1 MALGMKAL
9 NRRGFI
15 GSSFYGAAVLV
26 AAGQSPKSAA
36 SERMQVGCVGVG
48 GRAGQLVSM
57 FAGLK
62 EVEVVALADVDSRKL
77 AGAAQRVEK
86 IQGKRPATVTDFRKL
101 IDNSQIDALV
111 VGTPDHWHAIP
122 TILACLAG
130 KDVYVE
136 KPDGHN
142 IEEGRR
148 MVAAA
153 KKYKRIIQMGTQSRT
168 SEYFHEAMA
177 YIRSGKL
184 GRCLVAKGW
193 ESGKQSSIG
202 RPTDS
207 EPPEGVDYDMWLGPA
222 PKRPFNVRRFDGNWR
237 WFFDYGTG
245 DLGNDGVHR
254 LDVARWALST
264 ACEAQGEPP
273 LGLPSAICSSGGK
286 WYFDDMQEWPDTLQV
301 NYEYAGNP
309 GKILT
314 YEMRIWTPYP
324 YTGHGEGVVVYGDQ
338 GYIVIGNSDWQA
350 YDPKGNVLAKG
361 GGDNGGVSHIQN
373 FIDCI
378 KSRKKPN
385 ADLETV
391 GHISSVLC
399 HAGNVSW
406 RVGRKLV
413 LDPTTETFVGDEEA
427 NRLRTRPEYRK
438 PWVLPEV

>member
-1 MALGMKAL
+1 MAMKAL
-9 NRRGFI
+9 NRRKFLGT
-15 GSSFYGAAVLV
+15 SLYGAAIVA
-26 AAGQSPKSAA
+26 AAGQAPKAPA
-36 SERMQVGCVGVG
+36 SERLQVGCVGVA
-48 GRAGQLVSM
+48 GRAGQLMRM

-62 EVEVVALADVDSRKL
+62 EAEVVAIADVDSRKL
-77 AGAAQRVEK
+77 PGAARAVEK
-86 IQGKRPATVTDFRKL
+86 IQGKAPTTLQDFRRL
-101 IDNSQIDALV
+101 IDNPEIDGLV

-122 TILACLAG
+122 TILACMAG

-153 KKYKRIIQMGTQSRT
+153 KKHKRIIQMGTQSRT
-168 SEYFHEAMA
+168 SEHFLEAIA
-177 YIRSGKL
+177 YLRSGKL

-193 ESGKQSSIG
+193 ESARQGSIG
-202 RPTDS
+202 RPADS
-207 EPPEGVDYDMWLGPA
+207 APPEGVDYDMWLGPA

-254 LDVARWALST
+254 LDIARWALS
-264 ACEAQGEPP
+264 AAVEAQGEAP
-273 LGLPSAICSSGGK
+273 LGLPTSITASGGK

-301 NYEYAGNP
+301 NYEYAGKP
-309 GKILT
+309 GKVLT
-314 YEMRIWTPYP
+314 YEMRLYTPYP
-324 YTGHGEGVVVYGDQ
+324 YYGHGEGVIVYGEN
-338 GYIVIGNSDWQA
+338 GYIVIGNSDWKA
-350 YDPKGNVLAKG
+350 FDPKNNVLAKG
-361 GGDNGGVSHIQN
+361 SSDNSGVSHIQN
-373 FIDCI
+373 FIDCV

-413 LDPTTETFVGDEEA
+413 LDPATEMFVGDDEA
-427 NRLRTRPEYRK
+427 NRFRTRPEYRK

>member
-1 MALGMKAL
+1 MNKL
-9 NRRGFI
+9 NRRQFL
-15 GSSFYGAAVLV
+15 GSSLYGAAIVA
-26 AAGQSPKSAA
+26 AAGQTAKVSP
-36 SERMQVGCVGVG
+36 SERVQVGCVGTG
-48 GRAGQLVSM
+48 GRAGQLMRM
-57 FAGLK
+57 FAESK

-77 AGAAQRVEK
+77 PGAAHAVEK
-86 IQGKRPATVTDFRKL
+86 IQGKAPATMQDFRKL
-101 IDNSQIDALV
+101 IDNREIDALV

-122 TILACLAG
+122 TILACMAG

-142 IEEGRR
+142 MEEGRR

-153 KKYKRIIQMGTQSRT
+153 KKYKRIVQMGTQSRT
-168 SEYFHEAMA
+168 SEHFRDAIA

-193 ESGKQSSIG
+193 ESGRQSSIG
-202 RPTDS
+202 RPADS
-207 EPPEGVDYDMWLGPA
+207 APPEGVDYDMWLGPA

-264 ACEAQGEPP
+264 AVEAQGEAP
-273 LGLPSAICSSGGK
+273 LGLPRAITASGGK

-309 GKILT
+309 GKLLT
-314 YEMRIWTPYP
+314 YEMRLYTPYP
-324 YTGHGEGVVVYGDQ
+324 YYGTDEGVVVYGEQ
-338 GYIVIGNSDWQA
+338 GYIVIGNSDWRA
-350 YDPKGNVLAKG
+350 YDPKGNILVKG
-361 GGDNGGVSHIQN
+361 SSDNSGASHIQN
-373 FIDCI
+373 FIDCV

-385 ADLETV
+385 ADLETI
-391 GHISSVLC
+391 GHISSLLC

-406 RVGRKLV
+406 RVGRKV
-413 LDPTTETFVGDEEA
+413 ILDPATEMFIGDEEA
-427 NRLRTRPEYRK
+427 NRFRTRPEYRK